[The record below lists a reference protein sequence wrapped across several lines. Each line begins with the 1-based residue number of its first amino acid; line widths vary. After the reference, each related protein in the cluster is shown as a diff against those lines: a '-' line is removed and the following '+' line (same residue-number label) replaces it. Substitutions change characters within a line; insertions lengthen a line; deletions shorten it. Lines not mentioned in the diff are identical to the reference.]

1 MEIFMKNKGNLHARV
16 GLCLSSNFKPSK
28 LNMSSM
34 RTETMSDSSVLS
46 TMSGICAANICWI
59 S

>member
-1 MEIFMKNKGNLHARV
+1 MKNKENLHARV
-16 GLCLSSNFKPSK
+16 GLRLSSDFKPSK